1 MSINRPNVFS
11 PSSSSTPDFFFDVA
25 RGSYGSFFQ
34 TLNISGYVEDV
45 VAAEVVVAYQSGF
58 EPYVSN
64 PYVSIK
70 SNSTSDTAA
79 GQGARTVRI
88 KGVDTSGDYAEE
100 LVTMNGTSA
109 VSFTHS
115 YRFINEVVV
124 ETAGN
129 QYNNVGTL
137 TIENTP
143 GVESVDIE
151 ATIGRSQIGAYMVPN
166 GFRMVLMNTAVTAAN
181 ADNKTNLWV
190 SLRKYQNIIPGTPNN
205 FMVYRGVTSI
215 DNSHT
220 DGSFFNSTFPIV
232 FKPGELAYYTVEASA
247 AANSIVAVQ
256 GYGILL
262 ADS

>member
-25 RGSYGSFFQ
+25 RGAYGGFFQ

-45 VAAEVVVAYQSGF
+45 VAAEVVVAFQSGF

-70 SNSTSDTAA
+70 SDNAADAAA
-79 GQGARTVRI
+79 GGGARTVRI

-109 VSFTHS
+109 VTFTNT

-129 QYNNVGTL
+129 QYHNVGTL

-143 GVESVDIE
+143 GTESVDIE
-151 ATIGRSQIGAYMVPN
+151 PTIGRSQIGAYLVPN
-166 GFRMVLMNTAVTAAN
+166 GFRMVLMSSAVTVAG
-181 ADNKTNLWV
+181 ADAKADLSVN
-190 SLRKYQNIIPGTPNN
+190 LRKYQNIIPGTPNN
-205 FMVYRGVTSI
+205 YMVYRGVTSV
-215 DNSHT
+215 DSSHT
-220 DGSFFNSTFPIV
+220 DGQFFQSTFPIL
-232 FKPGELAYYTVEASA
+232 FNPGEMAYYTAESSA
-247 AANSIVAVQ
+247 ASNSIVAVQ
-256 GYGILL
+256 GYGILM